1 MIVYKVL
8 VCGEFSQIHSG
19 YAIYGRELL
28 NRLSRTPG
36 VEVAEM
42 ASLCGPEEPKIAQCN
57 WRVYPVTPSQSD
69 KSAIDNY
76 LSNPLNAF
84 GREKFGDVCLSFKP
98 THVCSFRDS
107 WHDEYAYR
115 HALRPYY
122 AHVIMPAIDAIP
134 QHRSW
139 IDMYATAD
147 KVLSYT
153 DWGCDVLREAGLKN
167 VYKSASP
174 CSSSEYRPYSQEDKQ
189 KLKDNIGLGDIN
201 IVGTVMR
208 NQGRKL
214 FPDLFKAFSDYIIK
228 FNDKKTYLLCHTSY
242 PDSWEFDEL
251 LHEHGIQN
259 RVLFTYSCRK
269 CENLEVAFYSGAKRH
284 CKKCNSF
291 DSTFTRIQN
300 GASNETLNMVYNM
313 MDVYAQY
320 ASCLG
325 VGEKVYTDHGWMPID
340 GINIGDNVL
349 SHKNTFRKVLKKFET
364 PVKNKLV
371 KEVSISGDYEK
382 LIITDEH
389 PFLAYTRDIVGGN
402 RNRSVRENFGTL
414 LRLNKDLPEPRFIE
428 LKNLRNG
435 DMILSPIPESKNVE
449 FVIDLSEFKT
459 KNCIETD
466 STHQQM
472 NTSDRMVRDSFIKVD
487 NNLAKV
493 IGLFVA
499 DGSSSGGRVQFTSHE
514 NESDIRKLI
523 VDTFTK
529 IGYKCFETKYKDRL
543 ARNTSIYNTKL
554 NMYFAKYCLKKEHKK
569 LPDEI
574 LDSTIDI
581 QRSALQGLVLG
592 DGHYDKRHKVYV
604 YVTISEKL
612 AEQTKLILKRLKH
625 RFNCR
630 LSKRDGNRRDI
641 YRFEIYSDPFD
652 DGYTYDKSKS
662 YRHYNGNYEIVKIRD
677 IKDVEYKHDYVYN
690 IEVEEDNSYVTKVGI
705 VHNCEGYGI
714 PIAEASSCGLP
725 VMATDYS
732 AMSDIIQKCNGTPI
746 KVKAFRKEPE
756 TGRMFAVPDGDD
768 FGQKLHDLFS
778 LPKSDL
784 VSSGEFSR
792 LLYGLRSYDDTANV
806 WLEAIKNTRPRLS
819 WDSPNRNFKRP
830 NIYQCKN
837 MDNLQFVKFLI
848 NEVLQEPSLNHSYIE
863 ARLIRD
869 LTNGYA
875 MRGFDGK
882 YYHEDVE
889 GRGMTQ
895 VEFSREI
902 ALKHFLTLLE
912 DKTNWET
919 RRVTR

>member
-1 MIVYKVL
+1 MRVL

-19 YAIYGRELL
+19 YAVYGRELL

-42 ASLCGPEEPKIAQCN
+42 ASICGPEEPKIAQCN

-69 KSAIDNY
+69 KPAIDNY

-84 GREKFGDVCLSFKP
+84 GREKFGDVCLDFKP
-98 THVCSFRDS
+98 THVLEYRDS
-107 WHDEYAYR
+107 WNGEYQYR

-122 AHVIMPAIDAIP
+122 AHIIMPAIDAIP

-174 CSSSEYRPYSQEDKQ
+174 CSSAEYRPYSQEDKQ

-214 FPDLFKAFSDYIIK
+214 FPDLFKAFSDFIIK

-259 RVLFTYSCRK
+259 RVLFTYSCRQ
-269 CENLEVAFYSGAKRH
+269 CENLEVSFYSGAKRH

-300 GASNETLNMVYNM
+300 GASNNALNMIYNM
-313 MDVYAQY
+313 MDVYVQY
-320 ASCLG
+320 AN
-325 VGEKVYTDHGWMPID
+325 GEGF
-340 GINIGDNVL
+340 GI
-349 SHKNTFRKVLKKFET
+349 
-364 PVKNKLV
+364 P
-371 KEVSISGDYEK
+371 
-382 LIITDEH
+382 
-389 PFLAYTRDIVGGN
+389 
-402 RNRSVRENFGTL
+402 
-414 LRLNKDLPEPRFIE
+414 
-428 LKNLRNG
+428 
-435 DMILSPIPESKNVE
+435 
-449 FVIDLSEFKT
+449 
-459 KNCIETD
+459 
-466 STHQQM
+466 
-472 NTSDRMVRDSFIKVD
+472 
-487 NNLAKV
+487 
-493 IGLFVA
+493 
-499 DGSSSGGRVQFTSHE
+499 
-514 NESDIRKLI
+514 
-523 VDTFTK
+523 
-529 IGYKCFETKYKDRL
+529 
-543 ARNTSIYNTKL
+543 
-554 NMYFAKYCLKKEHKK
+554 
-569 LPDEI
+569 
-574 LDSTIDI
+574 
-581 QRSALQGLVLG
+581 
-592 DGHYDKRHKVYV
+592 
-604 YVTISEKL
+604 L
-612 AEQTKLILKRLKH
+612 AE
-625 RFNCR
+625 
-630 LSKRDGNRRDI
+630 
-641 YRFEIYSDPFD
+641 
-652 DGYTYDKSKS
+652 
-662 YRHYNGNYEIVKIRD
+662 
-677 IKDVEYKHDYVYN
+677 
-690 IEVEEDNSYVTKVGI
+690 
-705 VHNCEGYGI
+705 
-714 PIAEASSCGLP
+714 AASCGLP

-746 KVKAFRKEPE
+746 NVKAFRKEPE

-792 LLYGLRSYDDTANV
+792 LLYGLRSYDDTVNV
-806 WLEAIKNTRPRLS
+806 WLEAIKNTRPKLS
-819 WDSPNRNFKRP
+819 WNSPNRNFSRP
-830 NIYQCKN
+830 DISRCKN

-848 NEVLQEPSLNHSYIE
+848 NDVLQEPSLNHSYIE

-895 VEFSREI
+895 VEFTREI
-902 ALKHFLTLLE
+902 SLKHFLTLLE

-919 RRVTR
+919 RRVTQ